1 MKKYTLDIKFGMNTN
16 IDIDHEKNVTDEEF
30 EGLLKSLRPIFEKL
44 TNDTKFCVVDQKLIN
59 NFMHKLMVELNH
71 IGKVIYFEQIAQF
84 EVCIAFMA

>member
-16 IDIDHEKNVTDEEF
+16 IDIDHEESVTDEEF
-30 EGLLKSLRPIFEKL
+30 EGLLKSLRPVFEKL

>member
-16 IDIDHEKNVTDEEF
+16 IDIDHEESVTDEEF

-59 NFMHKLMVELNH
+59 NFMHKLMVELNN

-84 EVCIAFMA
+84 EVCVAFMA